1 MQIPDGLELNLPHGQ
16 IFVGDEGQDSDME
29 GNESVDSEKDVDVL
43 VSEEDIDE
51 GEETMHMV
59 TFKCVGSVHDSKA
72 QEVLAEVRHSKAED
86 STPVCVE
93 EEPRT
98 K

>member
-1 MQIPDGLELNLPHGQ
+1 M
-16 IFVGDEGQDSDME
+16 
-29 GNESVDSEKDVDVL
+29 

-51 GEETMHMV
+51 GEETMHTV

-86 STPVCVE
+86 STPVRVE
-93 EEPRT
+93 EEPSNPMILMQFVLSAFSKMGGSELVT
-98 K
+98 